1 MTLKRIFLIGLTA
14 IALFIMGT
22 DLIESFS
29 KPQFNSRL
37 ALYESDLRLHLAE
50 YKEPP
55 SNKSSTP
62 NLNQLLEDSGSPIMA
77 ASKAYT
83 EARQQVQSSLKT
95 NATIIN
101 QLKATQNAPSIA
113 QAKTDDATTI
123 AVAEQSKQQTNLED
137 LTLRLGI
144 LQTRQK
150 NIESAQQLWTELLT
164 DAKTS
169 SQTQRLAT
177 TLSGLWSEPTRV
189 STTAA
194 TDIQTLEGWYR
205 FTALERLYEVTNKT
219 TDRAQLQAKE
229 TAIAQN
235 VLVKLSVTGI
245 TTTASIV
252 TGILLFLFVGIQRLV
267 KGKDA
272 WIAGL
277 DDNNWTVPWD
287 WEDTWLVMVAGFFLV
302 GQLLVGFIIAPVL
315 RSVLLSL
322 KDQTG
327 LSAEIAQGLGVL
339 GTYSALAGGA
349 LTVLYFTIKRH
360 LPLEKNWFSLN
371 LTGNALSWGFGGYL
385 VAFPLVLGI
394 SILNSQIWQGQG
406 GSNPL
411 LPILLEGKDPIALAL
426 FFVTTAIAAPI
437 FEELLFRGFLLP
449 SLTRYVSTSN
459 AVLLSGFIFALVHLS
474 LSEVLPL
481 TVLGILLGFVY
492 ARTQNL
498 LASMLLHSLWNSG
511 TLISLFVLGSAG
523 R

>member
-14 IALFIMGT
+14 IALLIMGT
-22 DLIESFS
+22 DLIESFN

-50 YKEPP
+50 YQDSDG
-55 SNKSSTP
+55 SNLK
-62 NLNQLLEDSGSPIMA
+62 QLVEDAGAPIVA
-77 ASKAYT
+77 ASRAYE
-83 EARQQVQSSLKT
+83 EARQQVQSSLESNSTKLD
-95 NATIIN
+95 
-101 QLKATQNAPSIA
+101 QLKATETTTEIN
-113 QAKTDDATTI
+113 QAKTDAAIELTKADQT
-123 AVAEQSKQQTNLED
+123 KQQTNLED

-144 LQTRQK
+144 LQARQDNLK
-150 NIESAQQLWTELLT
+150 TAQKLWRSLLT
-164 DAKTS
+164 NANSS
-169 SQTQRLAT
+169 SQTQQLAT
-177 TLSGLWSEPTRV
+177 TLSGLWSEPTQV
-189 STTAA
+189 SKTAA
-194 TDIQTLEGWYR
+194 TDVKTLEGWYR
-205 FTALERLYEVTNKT
+205 FAALDRFYEVTKQPD
-219 TDRAQLQAKE
+219 DRSQLQTKEQATAK
-229 TAIAQN
+229 N
-235 VLVKLSVTGI
+235 VLVKLGVTGV
-245 TTTASIV
+245 TTTASIA
-252 TGILLFLFVGIQRLV
+252 TGVLLFLFVGIQRLV

-277 DDNNWTVPWD
+277 DENTWTVSWD

-315 RSVLLSL
+315 RSLLLAL

-339 GTYSALAGGA
+339 GTYSALAVGA
-349 LTVLYFTIKRH
+349 LTVLYFTIKSY
-360 LPLEKNWFSLN
+360 LPLEKNWFSFK
-371 LTGNALSWGFGGYL
+371 LTGNGLSWGFGGYL

-481 TVLGILLGFVY
+481 TVLGVILGFVY

-523 R
+523 K

>member
-14 IALFIMGT
+14 IALLIMGT

-55 SNKSSTP
+55 GSSP
-62 NLNQLLEDSGSPIMA
+62 NLKQLVEDTGAPIVS
-77 ASKAYT
+77 ASKAYE

-95 NATIIN
+95 NASKLDA
-101 QLKATQNAPSIA
+101 LKATPTTTEIA
-113 QAKTDDATTI
+113 QAKTDDAIATTQT
-123 AVAEQSKQQTNLED
+123 EQAKQQTNLED

-144 LQTRQK
+144 LQTRQNK
-150 NIESAQQLWTELLT
+150 VESAQQLWTELLT

-169 SQTQRLAT
+169 SKTQQLAAS
-177 TLSGLWSEPTRV
+177 LSGLWSEPTQV
-189 STTAA
+189 SARAA
-194 TDIQTLEGWYR
+194 TDIQSLEGWYR
-205 FTALERLYEVTNKT
+205 FAALDRLYAVTKKT
-219 TDRAQLQAKE
+219 DDRTLLQAKE
-229 TAIAQN
+229 AATAQN
-235 VLVKLSVTGI
+235 VLVKLGITGV

-252 TGILLFLFVGIQRLV
+252 TGVLLFLFVGIQRLV
-267 KGKDA
+267 KGKES

-277 DDNNWTVPWD
+277 DENTWTVPWD

-302 GQLLVGFIIAPVL
+302 GQLLVGFIIAPVI
-315 RSVLLSL
+315 RSLLLTL

-327 LSAEIAQGLGVL
+327 LTAEIAQGLGVL
-339 GTYSALAGGA
+339 GTYSALAIGA
-349 LTVLYFTIKRH
+349 LTVLYFTIKSY
-360 LPLEKNWFSLN
+360 LPLEKNWFSFK
-371 LTGNALSWGFGGYL
+371 LTGNGFSWGFGGYL

-523 R
+523 K

>member
-14 IALFIMGT
+14 IALLIMGA

-55 SNKSSTP
+55 GTNPSLK
-62 NLNQLLEDSGSPIMA
+62 QLVEDTGAPIVA
-77 ASKAYT
+77 ASQAYT

-95 NATIIN
+95 NLAKLAQLEATIPTSP
-101 QLKATQNAPSIA
+101 AA
-113 QAKTDDATTI
+113 QAKTDDAMVTTKT
-123 AVAEQSKQQTNLED
+123 EQAKQQTNLED

-144 LQTRQK
+144 LQTRQNK
-150 NIESAQQLWTELLT
+150 VESAQQLWTELLT

-169 SQTQRLAT
+169 SKTQQLAT
-177 TLSGLWSEPTRV
+177 TLSGLWNETPQV
-189 STTAA
+189 SARAA
-194 TDIQTLEGWYR
+194 TDLKSLEGWYR
-205 FTALERLYEVTNKT
+205 FAALDRLYEVTKKVD
-219 TDRAQLQAKE
+219 DRTKLQAKE
-229 TAIAQN
+229 VATAQN
-235 VLVKLSVTGI
+235 VLVKLGVTGV

-252 TGILLFLFVGIQRLV
+252 TGIALFLFVGIQRWV

-277 DDNNWTVPWD
+277 DDNTWTVPWD

-302 GQLLVGFIIAPVL
+302 GQLLVGGIIAPVI

-322 KDQTG
+322 KDQVG

-349 LTVLYFTIKRH
+349 LTVLYFTIKRY
-360 LPLEKNWFSLN
+360 LPLEKNWFSVSLKGKWF
-371 LTGNALSWGFGGYL
+371 TWGFGGYL

-426 FFVTTAIAAPI
+426 FFITTAIAAPI

-459 AVLLSGFIFALVHLS
+459 AVILSGFIFALVHLS

-523 R
+523 K